1 MSEYWKSTPSYWCK
15 FCSRYVRDSA
25 IEKRNHESSVQ
36 HQNNIQRNLRDINKG
51 HQREEWDKQRAKDE
65 VARLKGEKIPSR
77 SSDLNTVVK
86 STTSNLTPAQQRK
99 AHAEQL
105 VALGVALPDD
115 LKREVTGV
123 GDFKVVNE
131 REVLS
136 NARQSATTV
145 QRSLADILA
154 EERSGVLSSDTEQLQ
169 DRKRKIVDED
179 ADEDGLEG
187 EELLPRKRAWGSNF
201 KTYPSGNTDTHDATE
216 DLDALLGSVDAVKK
230 GSTTKREQG
239 TEAAVVKQEDITEEL
254 SSSTTATPI
263 AVKKEESASD
273 LPSTSAVVFKKRKA
287 KK

>member
-65 VARLKGEKIPSR
+65 VARLKGERIPSR
-77 SSDLNTVVK
+77 SSDLNAVAKPTTV
-86 STTSNLTPAQQRK
+86 NLTPAQQRK

-136 NARQSATTV
+136 NARQSATIV

-179 ADEDGLEG
+179 ADEDELEA

-201 KTYPSGNTDTHDATE
+201 KTYPSGKADTDDATE
-216 DLDALLGSVDAVKK
+216 DLDALLGSVDVVKK
-230 GSTTKREQG
+230 GSTIKREQG
-239 TEAAVVKQEDITEEL
+239 TEAAVVKQEDVTEEM

-263 AVKKEESASD
+263 AIKKDESTSD